1 MIRARERGMSYW
13 PFVITLVALLV
24 MTYMWYE
31 ADKVQD
37 DQKSNLRNATAKL
50 TAETDRAREF
60 DEALDLLRNEFG
72 FNHDSLP
79 RPDSAK
85 ARARILEFV
94 QQTGEQLSFEA
105 DTNKFSATGQGGRVE
120 QLNDG
125 KIRVAYFPPAAEL
138 AGESLTLEGLFPL
151 FVDAVKRM
159 QADIQNQIALRA
171 ATDAEKGTMVTAH
184 AGELSTKDQAISE
197 RQSQIQA
204 LQANLAQQ
212 GSELREQISTLE
224 AQVDSA
230 RTELEEFRTQS
241 EGQIAQLENKVA
253 QGQGEV
259 KTLIGREKPY
269 ASEGPDG
276 EVLAAR
282 DGTAWVNLGK
292 RNLLMPGTTFTVLG
306 RQKGGRLYAKGVVRI
321 TMVDETMSRAA
332 VMELTSR
339 ADPIVEG
346 DLVQSAAYS
355 KNRQMRFFLLGE
367 FRAMGKSMIESRLE
381 SIGAKVDD
389 EVSTL
394 THYLVLGSPGPGG
407 ENLEATAAY
416 KKAMQYGT
424 TILTEAQLASFTSR

>member
-24 MTYMWYE
+24 MTFMWYE
-31 ADKVQD
+31 ASKDQD
-37 DQKSNLRNATAKL
+37 DLKNSLRTAT
-50 TAETDRAREF
+50 TRATEATEKARGF
-60 DEALDLLRNEFG
+60 DEALDLLREDVG
-72 FNHDSLP
+72 FHHESLP
-79 RPDSAK
+79 RPDGAK
-85 ARARILEFV
+85 ARARIQEFV
-94 QQTGEQLSFEA
+94 TQTGEQLTFET
-105 DTNKFSATGQGGRVE
+105 DSNKFSATGQGGRVE

-125 KIRVAYFPPAAEL
+125 KIKVAYFPPAAEL
-138 AGESLTLEGLFPL
+138 NGENLTLEGLFPL
-151 FVDAVKRM
+151 IVDAIKRM
-159 QADIQNQIALRA
+159 QADIQNQGAMRA
-171 ATDAEKGTMVTAH
+171 ATDTEKGTLITAH
-184 AGELSTKDQAISE
+184 AGELSAKDQAISE

-230 RTELEEFRTQS
+230 RTELEEFRTQA

-259 KTLIGREKPY
+259 KTLVDREKPY

-306 RQKGGRLYAKGVVRI
+306 RKKGGAMYVKGVVRV

-332 VMELTSR
+332 VMELSSR

-355 KNRQMRFFLLGE
+355 PNRQMRFFLLGE
-367 FRAMGKSMIESRLE
+367 FHAMGKSMIESRLE

-407 ENLEATAAY
+407 ENLEATDAY

-424 TILTEAQLASFTSR
+424 TILTEEQLASFTSL